1 MDLVLTKNAEHV
13 KSAKIVTAVD
23 HLTDLV
29 RDDLTG
35 VNELIVAR
43 MSSSVS
49 MIPAVA
55 GYLINAGGKRL
66 RPLITLASARL
77 CGYTGADHIKLAATV
92 EFIHTAT
99 LLHDDV
105 VDESDLR
112 RGRASAN
119 TLWGNQASVLVGD
132 FLFSRS
138 FNLMVEV
145 GDIKILDIL
154 SNASSVIAEGEVMQ
168 LASTA
173 DLNTTL
179 DTYLEIISSKTA
191 ALFSAAARVGGVVAD
206 VDEKQEKALV
216 DFGENLGIAFQLVD
230 DALDYSGKQAA
241 LGKTIGD
248 DFREGKITMPVVL
261 AFEKGDEQE
270 KAFWRRVIEA
280 DNQKD
285 DDLAHAIELMARHR
299 TLDATME
306 LAREYGRRARLALSS
321 LPENAYRDALDGIIN
336 FSIER
341 DY

>member
-1 MDLVLTKNAEHV
+1 MDLVLTKNAENH
-13 KSAKIVTAVD
+13 KKAQPVTPVD

-29 RDDLTG
+29 RDDLRG
-35 VNELIVAR
+35 VNELIVDR

-66 RPLITLASARL
+66 RPLITLASAKL
-77 CGYTGADHIKLAATV
+77 CGYSGADHIKLAATV

-112 RGRASAN
+112 RGHASAN

-132 FLFSRS
+132 YLFSRS

-145 GDIKILDIL
+145 GNIKILDIL
-154 SNASSVIAEGEVMQ
+154 SNASSIIAEGEVMQ

-173 DLNTTL
+173 DLSTKL
-179 DTYLEIISSKTA
+179 ETYLEIISSKTA

-206 VDEKQEKALV
+206 VNAQHEKALV

-261 AFEKGDEQE
+261 AFEKGDEKE
-270 KAFWRRVIEA
+270 KAFWQRVVEA
-280 DNQKD
+280 DHQED
-285 DDLAHAIELMARHR
+285 GDLDHAVELMAKHQ
-299 TLDATME
+299 TLDATMD
-306 LAREYGRRARLALSS
+306 LAKDYGRRARLALKQ

-341 DY
+341 EY